1 VKVLG
6 IMVGGAMGATARYY
20 LTLWIQGGLQN
31 GSLAGFPL
39 ATMTVNVVGS
49 FLFAFLTEFGLRG
62 AVSPQM
68 RLALGTGF
76 LGALTTF
83 STFEVETDALLTGG
97 RLGWAA
103 TYVIGNLLLGFVAVL
118 LGRALAARIAG
129 PA

>member
-20 LTLWIQGGLQN
+20 LTLWIQGGLRN
-31 GSLAGFPL
+31 GALAGFPL
-39 ATMTVNVVGS
+39 ATLSVNVVGS

-76 LGALTTF
+76 IGALTTF

-97 RLGWAA
+97 RFTWAA
-103 TYVIGNLLLGFVAVL
+103 AYVLGNLVLGFVAVL
-118 LGRALAARIAG
+118 VGRALAARIAG